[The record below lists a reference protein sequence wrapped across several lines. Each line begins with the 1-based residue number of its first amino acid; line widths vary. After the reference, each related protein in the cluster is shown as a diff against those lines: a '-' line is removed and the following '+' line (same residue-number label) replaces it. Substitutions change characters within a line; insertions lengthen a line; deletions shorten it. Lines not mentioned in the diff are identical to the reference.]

1 MTHSPDRRADVA
13 DLRALLNQLV
23 ELRIDAEQRA
33 GIRLEHF
40 KADFPHGRFSLSAA
54 NLAHYLALRQQD
66 LRPLQERL
74 AQAGLSSLGRG
85 EAHALDN
92 LDRIIELLC
101 RVARAAPPTFVRTTA
116 VTLSAGTRLLEQ
128 HADHL
133 FGPAQ
138 AERSVRIM
146 VTLPGG
152 AAEDYALVAS
162 LLTHGMDCARIN
174 CAYDDQSVWAR
185 IIGNIRRAEHKT
197 GRRCRILMDLAGQK
211 IRTGPIQAG
220 PPIRH
225 LKVERDIC
233 GAVTRPAAVRLAA
246 DPDAAEALDN
256 AAGVSTSQFG
266 IPAKFHARLAP
277 GDRLH
282 FTDTRD
288 KRRYLNI
295 TERTPDGRLLAQCW
309 QSAYLAAHTTLTW
322 QRRGKGQHYRSRG
335 RFPLAAF
342 RGDTVEIRL
351 FRGDPLLLTPD
362 RSPGRPALCGSDGG
376 ILQPARVGCSHGGIV
391 TTLQPKQ
398 SVWIDDGKLGATVE
412 SVSPDGALLRVTNA
426 GPQGVVIR
434 ADKGLNFPETELTLP
449 PLTAKDRTDLDFI
462 CRHSDM
468 VGFSFVQ
475 RREDMEQLMEQL
487 ARRDAARLPII
498 AKIETAK
505 AVRNLPEI
513 ILGAMGRATLG
524 IMIARGDLAV
534 ELGSV
539 RLAEI
544 QEEILWLCEAAHIP
558 VIWATQ
564 VLETM
569 AKRGTRSRPELTDAA
584 MGVRAEC
591 VMLNK
596 GPYIL
601 DALRVLNN
609 ILSRMEAHQHKKIS
623 RLRALHW

>member
-1 MTHSPDRRADVA
+1 MTHSPGRRADIT

-33 GIRLEHF
+33 GVRLAHF
-40 KADFPHGRFSLSAA
+40 KADFPHGRFSPSAA

-66 LRPLQERL
+66 LRPLQEQL

-101 RVARAAPPTFVRTTA
+101 HVVRAASPTFVHTTA
-116 VTLSAGTRLLEQ
+116 VTLSEGTCLLEQ
-128 HADHL
+128 HAAHL
-133 FGPAQ
+133 FGPVQ

-146 VTLPGG
+146 VTLPAS
-152 AAEDYALVAS
+152 AADDGALVAS
-162 LLTHGMDCARIN
+162 LLIHGMDCARIN
-174 CAYDDQSVWAR
+174 CAYDDPELWTR

-197 GRRCRILMDLAGQK
+197 GHRCRILMDLAGQK
-211 IRTGPIQAG
+211 IRTGPLQAG

-225 LKVERDIC
+225 LKVKRDIC
-233 GAVTRPAAVRLAA
+233 GVVIQPSTVRLVA
-246 DPDAAEALDN
+246 DPDAAEALDGTTGV
-256 AAGVSTSQFG
+256 AAFQFG

-295 TERTPDGRLLAQCW
+295 TERTPEGHLLAQCE

-322 QRRGKGQHYRSRG
+322 QRRGKSQRYHGRG
-335 RFPLAAF
+335 RFPLAVF
-342 RGDTVEIRL
+342 HGDTVEIRL

-362 RSPGRPALCGSDGG
+362 CSPGRPALRSPNDDM
-376 ILQPARVGCSHGGIV
+376 IQPARIGCSHGDIV
-391 TTLQPKQ
+391 AALQPKQ

-434 ADKGLNFPETELTLP
+434 ADKGLNFPETELALP
-449 PLTAKDRTDLDFI
+449 PLTTKDLADLDFI
-462 CRHSDM
+462 CRHADM

-475 RREDMEQLMEQL
+475 RQEDMEQLMEQL
-487 ARRDAARLPII
+487 ARRDAAHLPII

-505 AVRNLPEI
+505 AVKNLPEI

-524 IMIARGDLAV
+524 MMIARGDLAV

-564 VLETM
+564 VLESM